1 MSVLTVYNPKVMGKE
16 VKRAG
21 RLFIRLSVDDEA
33 YLDALVSR
41 TGLTKTG
48 VIVQAIRDMARSKRV
63 VIQPEALAI
72 KPEENA

>member
-1 MSVLTVYNPKVMGKE
+1 MYAKE